1 MARTVLA
8 VERLTR
14 AAFAAFGDVIAIEG
28 SRHYTIND
36 GHAERHHD
44 LATVD
49 VDAAGGRPLINIFRA
64 RPWPLPLRIA
74 MVERHPLSSQAFI
87 PLAPVPFLLIVAAAG
102 DAPRPGDL
110 RAFVTDGLQ
119 GVNYAR
125 GTWHHPVLAL
135 DRTTD
140 FLVVDRGGPG
150 ENCDVTSFGD
160 EGPAVDWPSADPA
173 NQPRMHNPT

>member
-1 MARTVLA
+1 MAGPVLQ
-8 VERLTR
+8 VELLTR
-14 AAFAAFGDVIAIEG
+14 AGFAAFGDVIAVEG

-36 GHAERHHD
+36 GYAERHHD
-44 LATVD
+44 LARVD
-49 VDAAGGRPLINIFRA
+49 VGEAEGRPLINIFRA
-64 RPWPLPLRIA
+64 RPWPLPLRVA

-87 PLAPVPFLLIVAAAG
+87 PLGPAPFLLVVATAG
-102 DAPRPGDL
+102 DGPRPDGL
-110 RAFVTDGLQ
+110 RAFVTDGAQ

-150 ENCDVTSFGD
+150 ENCDVISFGD
-160 EGPAVDWPSADPA
+160 EAPAVDWPPA
-173 NQPRMHNPT
+173 GSR

>member
-1 MARTVLA
+1 MAVLA
-8 VERLTR
+8 VETLSR
-14 AAFAAFGDVIAIEG
+14 AGFAAFGDVIAVEG

-36 GHAERHHD
+36 GYAERHHD
-44 LATVD
+44 LARVD
-49 VDAAGGRPLINIFRA
+49 VGEAEGRPLINIFRA
-64 RPWPLPLRIA
+64 RPWPLPLRVA

-87 PLAPVPFLLIVAAAG
+87 PLGPAPFLLVVAAAG
-102 DAPRPGDL
+102 DGPRPNGL
-110 RAFVTDGLQ
+110 RVFVTDGAQ

-150 ENCDVTSFGD
+150 ENCDVITFGD
-160 EGPAVDWPSADPA
+160 EAPVVDWPPA
-173 NQPRMHNPT
+173 GSR

>member
-1 MARTVLA
+1 MAGPVLQ
-8 VERLTR
+8 VERLTG
-14 AAFAAFGDVIAIEG
+14 AGFAAFGDVIAVEG

-44 LATVD
+44 LARVD
-49 VDAAGGRPLINIFRA
+49 VAEDDGRPLINIFRA
-64 RPWPLPLRIA
+64 TPWPLPLRIA

-87 PLAPVPFLLIVAAAG
+87 PLAPARFLLVVAAPG
-102 DAPRPGDL
+102 DAPRPTTL
-110 RAFVTDGLQ
+110 RAFVTDGSQ

-135 DRTTD
+135 DRVTD

-150 ENCDVTSFGD
+150 ENCDVISFGD
-160 EGPAVDWPSADPA
+160 AAPTVDWPPA
-173 NQPRMHNPT
+173 TAR

>member
-1 MARTVLA
+1 MAGRLLP

-14 AAFAAFGDVIAIEG
+14 AGFAAFGDVIEIAG

-44 LATVD
+44 LARVD
-49 VDAAGGRPLINIFRA
+49 VGESGGRPLINIFRA
-64 RPWPLPLRIA
+64 RPWPLPLMVA

-87 PLAPVPFLLIVAAAG
+87 PLAPAPFLLVVAAAG
-102 DAPRPGDL
+102 DAPGPDAL
-110 RAFVTDGLQ
+110 RAFVTDGTQ

-135 DRTTD
+135 DHVTD

-150 ENCDVTSFGD
+150 ENCDLISFGD
-160 EGPAVDWPSADPA
+160 EAPTVDWPPA
-173 NQPRMHNPT
+173 AARRPARG